1 MSHALPAAVVPF
13 KWCRSAGAW
22 PSGAAALGPR
32 TAHRPP
38 ATGAPAAA
46 RATTPP
52 TRFDIALTEGP
63 PPATRPDGTRPPPTA
78 INTAPEA
85 AATGAIS
92 CSEGRLAAGGRWQ
105 PAEDGA
111 AAGANMCGPELRER
125 LGMDRL
131 RRRLQLPALRASRVR
146 PLLARPAGVCA
157 SNIEQRLSRAR
168 EALLAKIDRVRP
180 NKRRPR
186 SASLPAGRRSPG
198 DRPAPLPAALSVST
212 VDLSQPEPAPAVLQ
226 PGYSTTSVET
236 SATFRFRRPESYENI
251 LLSERRRC
259 RSEVSL
265 DSGDEVLARL
275 RAMERA
281 RAIGRPQPELSLP
294 AARPVEVVRPMRG
307 RKAPPPRPPPP
318 RTSPSRASSV
328 SSLHPPLPTLQE
340 EKQPSPASSP
350 HRVPP
355 AKGVRRSVPGREP
368 VHPTTPPPPPPQ
380 ASAALKP
387 LPKSMAALPVPA
399 ANSYD
404 YSAGRVAGGG
414 GRPGAPLKP
423 PRSRS
428 PQVIAGSP
436 APSTGPPSLR
446 ALSDVSDASTPS
458 AFRRETGDISDDF
471 SSPKSS
477 GYDSAGS
484 PEAPRAL
491 GASVFYTLPPKPRA
505 ASERLLSPTESWTS
519 GTSTVRAASVDGGPT
534 PPPRTLRRRK
544 RPRLTPPTNRTSVF
558 REAFQSSIRNPEVQD
573 VDNGFFENFAQLP
586 RRQQLLQQTS
596 RDQAEESLRDLVVPL
611 SLTDGSVRLPRD
623 QGITPQQA
631 EELYVDA
638 LYAAR
643 NPLGCDA
650 PSAELVSEIEQLLR
664 ELFSPSEEQ
673 HAACL
678 TKLEHLG
685 TPDICLSCT
694 VLGAKGLRAKDV
706 NGLSDP
712 YCMLFINNEERRE
725 THVCQRTLNPTWNE
739 TFKLALENPSTDIL
753 KVEVWDY
760 DMEENLAQRI
770 GKVSDIKDLKG
781 ITRYMKEVAKGKS
794 HDTLGHVQIPLKD
807 IPALGVEQAYKLQR
821 RARDQGGKER
831 PGRAEKERGVV
842 QLALR
847 FHNVRGA
854 AQRHQHVARHVRLQL
869 AVVGAA
875 RRQFDGEPFTWR
887 AESLPAAG
895 RALLA
900 QHAAW
905 GNLSRAERLVAA
917 WAAYAE
923 VHCAAPLDYKFL
935 FTQLQNVKQCLQEGD
950 VTAADVTRF
959 VETLQRFTDHCYET
973 IQMHRHMFNP
983 QSAATFHSIEYLLR
997 CLVLLSEFPELV
1009 RRASQKL
1016 DDPVPPVPNEEKV
1029 LNPKRHILTALRHG
1043 NEDWYRHVYA
1053 STKRESEEQPGQDA
1067 RCQSLIL
1074 LINML
1079 YADVK
1084 RGLESYNQIFS
1095 RILGVNYFSVA
1106 YLQFAEKLKQEIGP
1120 IVDEISRSLPT
1131 VEYKEGAT
1139 ENLSSPEGLD
1149 MGTSLFELYLA
1160 VQLFTSLREQLPE
1173 EDTRSEPAP
1182 LQDAYLWFASA
1193 VNRWL
1198 DIACY
1203 KAMHRI
1209 KRAIELD
1216 QATQV
1221 HTFVNHSSSAV
1232 DTVAVFYQIK
1242 TFWKQ
1247 LSWPDAIGSYGFV
1260 TKVLDD
1266 ITRSATFYVAQM
1278 HRHLK
1283 ACGYSCPTRPFN
1295 FTQELCLALNNV
1307 EFVREQINPLP
1318 NELGFETVFSAM
1330 EEQLGSQGTIQCRMT
1345 LQNVI
1350 DQAIEDMEHG
1360 ISDMV
1365 DGSVAQMMPQVH
1377 AYLSQLSQPHCHLVP
1392 ADNIISYLDTNLML
1406 LYPRLHPANLRRVL
1420 ESIWVQV
1427 LQAVVD
1433 TTSRNSKKETE
1444 YFGTMCSLVNA
1455 LVEFINGDDKG
1466 LPMDAIHTDVYKK
1479 FVHWVNVYKCD
1490 PEKLISMYY
1499 ARKYDIQEQ
1508 EAESPQGKLATK
1520 AFFVDNVLRVEVL
1533 NARGIRPSDPDT
1545 CDAYVKIQLMPENLT
1560 PTMEKIQT
1568 KIQKKT
1574 VFPLFDEVFE
1584 FHVDRERLVAKEAH
1598 LVFTVKDHHT
1608 LVESELLGEA
1618 VLPLSRLQNVAFS
1631 QARQV
1636 EQQLLNLTPVRMRAE
1651 QTEIFRALVDKSSW
1665 SPVAAEFVRKLT
1677 KRLKRDSAHPA
1688 GATTTISRRLFKS

>member
-1 MSHALPAAVVPF
+1 
-13 KWCRSAGAW
+13 
-22 PSGAAALGPR
+22 
-32 TAHRPP
+32 
-38 ATGAPAAA
+38 
-46 RATTPP
+46 
-52 TRFDIALTEGP
+52 
-63 PPATRPDGTRPPPTA
+63 
-78 INTAPEA
+78 
-85 AATGAIS
+85 
-92 CSEGRLAAGGRWQ
+92 
-105 PAEDGA
+105 
-111 AAGANMCGPELRER
+111 
-125 LGMDRL
+125 MDRG
-131 RRRLQLPALRASRVR
+131 AV
-146 PLLARPAGVCA
+146 
-157 SNIEQRLSRAR
+157 
-168 EALLAKIDRVRP
+168 EA
-180 NKRRPR
+180 
-186 SASLPAGRRSPG
+186 
-198 DRPAPLPAALSVST
+198 
-212 VDLSQPEPAPAVLQ
+212 
-226 PGYSTTSVET
+226 
-236 SATFRFRRPESYENI
+236 
-251 LLSERRRC
+251 
-259 RSEVSL
+259 VSL
-265 DSGDEVLARL
+265 DGVTGCGPVIGRVELPLCLLVEDVLEGRDPTTLPSARL
-275 RAMERA
+275 RSDRSTEFPGGVRRPSGMLRSSWYCSTSA
-281 RAIGRPQPELSLP
+281 RVRDGLVVQPGSTPSPSSSTQRFDPDDGPCAEL
-294 AARPVEVVRPMRG
+294 PVCADGPTDESGSAGGALVR
-307 RKAPPPRPPPP
+307 PPRPWS
-318 RTSPSRASSV
+318 RVSLRLRKGLNVTSELV
-328 SSLHPPLPTLQE
+328 QHGLG
-340 EKQPSPASSP
+340 
-350 HRVPP
+350 RVDR
-355 AKGVRRSVPGREP
+355 VVPWL
-368 VHPTTPPPPPPQ
+368 
-380 ASAALKP
+380 LKP
-387 LPKSMAALPVPA
+387 SSDVVLGVELPCTQPDEDCLSVCSWAE
-399 ANSYD
+399 
-404 YSAGRVAGGG
+404 
-414 GRPGAPLKP
+414 
-423 PRSRS
+423 
-428 PQVIAGSP
+428 
-436 APSTGPPSLR
+436 
-446 ALSDVSDASTPS
+446 LSDLDVFCS
-458 AFRRETGDISDDF
+458 AE
-471 SSPKSS
+471 
-477 GYDSAGS
+477 
-484 PEAPRAL
+484 EALELRPQL
-491 GASVFYTLPPKPRA
+491 
-505 ASERLLSPTESWTS
+505 ERLSI
-519 GTSTVRAASVDGGPT
+519 ST
-534 PPPRTLRRRK
+534 
-544 RPRLTPPTNRTSVF
+544 
-558 REAFQSSIRNPEVQD
+558 
-573 VDNGFFENFAQLP
+573 
-586 RRQQLLQQTS
+586 
-596 RDQAEESLRDLVVPL
+596 
-611 SLTDGSVRLPRD
+611 
-623 QGITPQQA
+623 A